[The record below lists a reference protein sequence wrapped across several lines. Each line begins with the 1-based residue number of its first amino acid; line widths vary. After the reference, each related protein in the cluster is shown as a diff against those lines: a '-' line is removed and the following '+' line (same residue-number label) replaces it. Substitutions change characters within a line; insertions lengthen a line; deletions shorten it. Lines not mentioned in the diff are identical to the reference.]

1 MVDSRVDPQRVHPVP
16 EGSLLPGF
24 TWTETSGRKSKSNIK
39 TTPRYVPPPSVTFK
53 EDFRDGA
60 QTFDGAPVDV
70 LVLRFLQSRVLVE
83 QIGNKSQVQFGV
95 ATDDVR
101 RHDELSAPEAV
112 GLVQHALGPLQV
124 LFLLPRDG
132 RGRRQRS
139 VLCDITVE

>member
-1 MVDSRVDPQRVHPVP
+1 M
-16 EGSLLPGF
+16 
-24 TWTETSGRKSKSNIK
+24 K

-70 LVLRFLQSRVLVE
+70 LVLGFLQSRVLVE

-95 ATDDVR
+95 ATDDIR

-112 GLVQHALGPLQV
+112 GLVQHALGTLQV

-139 VLCDITVE
+139 VLCDITEE